1 MSSAISLPVRLE
13 KIVGADRVRAEA
25 ADLEEFAIDGQKPSV
40 VLRPRSAEEIAEIV
54 RMAASEKLALVACGC
69 GSKLGIGMPPLRY
82 DLALDMKGLTQIAHY
97 DAGDLTLSVDAGK
110 SLGALQLILR
120 EKGQFLPL
128 DVPCIACA
136 TIGGTVA
143 SGIDSTLRQQ
153 YGTARDFL
161 IGAEFIDGKGQV
173 CKSGGRVVKNVSGYD
188 LHKLLVGS
196 LGTLAVITR
205 LNFRTFPLPETCAG
219 HLASFP
225 NAGSALGYRTTLL
238 KTGLPFANLEV
249 LGPEFSAMAAGTFKA
264 TNQEVPDAL
273 SSNHWNVYA
282 AYEGDEAIV
291 KRVTRELEKLSAAA
305 EASRNE
311 YLSAAIKEELG
322 GFSSQSYGFLIWAS
336 SSVALFRIVLSEFT
350 AENIAEILRPAGELS
365 LRAVFVLR
373 ACSVAYLALL
383 AKTGDTSAIQS
394 LGRLASEVFS
404 TVAARRGTATLLHGP
419 RSLKQAINVWGEKR
433 PDFPLMQ
440 RVKQAFDPQNIF
452 APGRFVGGI

>member
-1 MSSAISLPVRLE
+1 MSSAIGLPVRLE
-13 KIVGADRVRAEA
+13 KIVGADRVRVEA

-40 VLRPRSAEEIAEIV
+40 VLRPRNAEEIAEIV
-54 RMAASEKLALVACGC
+54 RMAASEKLAVVACGC
-69 GSKLGIGMPPLRY
+69 GSKLGIGMTPLRY

-110 SLGALQLILR
+110 SLGALQLILK

-128 DVPCIACA
+128 GVPCHEC
-136 TIGGTVA
+136 TTVGGTVA

-173 CKSGGRVVKNVSGYD
+173 CKSGGRVVKNVTGYD
-188 LHKLLVGS
+188 LHKLLFGS

-219 HLASFP
+219 HLASFSD
-225 NAGSALGYRTTLL
+225 AGSALTYRTSLL

-249 LGPEFSAMAAGTFKA
+249 LGPEFSAMAAGILKA
-264 TNQEVPDAL
+264 TNQEVPHAL
-273 SSNHWNVYA
+273 SSTHWNVYA
-282 AYEGDEAIV
+282 AYEGNESVV
-291 KRVTRELEKLSAAA
+291 KRVARELEKLSAAA

-311 YLSAAIKEELG
+311 YLSAAINEELD
-322 GFSSQSYGFLIWAS
+322 GFSSQSYGFLISAS
-336 SSVALFRIVLSEFT
+336 SSVALVRIVLPEFT
-350 AENIAEILRPAGELS
+350 ARNIAEILRPAREHS

-373 ACSVAYLALL
+373 ACGVVYLALL
-383 AKTGDTSAIQS
+383 AETGDASDIQALS
-394 LGRLASEVFS
+394 HLAQEVFS
-404 TVAARRGTATLLHGP
+404 TVAALQGSATLLHGT
-419 RSLKQAINVWGEKR
+419 RSLKQSISVWGAKR

-452 APGRFVGGI
+452 APGRFVGGL